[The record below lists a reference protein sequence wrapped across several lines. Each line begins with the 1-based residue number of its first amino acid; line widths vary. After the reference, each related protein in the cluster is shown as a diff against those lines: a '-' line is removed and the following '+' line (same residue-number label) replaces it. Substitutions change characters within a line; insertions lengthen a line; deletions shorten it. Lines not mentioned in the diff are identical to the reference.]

1 MSRHQGLG
9 AERGSVTVFVAIS
22 CIGLLAM
29 IGLVVD
35 GGTKVRA
42 IQQADRLAAE
52 AARAAGQAIDV
63 PAAVVGDTPTV
74 QPGTAAA
81 AAQAFLTSAGVDGTV
96 SVLDGGR
103 RVAVATTVTEDT
115 VFLGLMGIHRV
126 QATGRAEALLVRG
139 VKGAEP

>member
-1 MSRHQGLG
+1 LG
-9 AERGSVTVFVAIS
+9 AEHGSVTVFVAIAS
-22 CIGLLAM
+22 IGLLAM

-63 PAAVVGDTPTV
+63 PAAVVGDAPTV
-74 QPGTAAA
+74 QPGAAAA

-103 RVAVATTVTEDT
+103 RVAVTTTVAEDT
-115 VFLGLMGIHRV
+115 VFLGLIGIHRV

-139 VKGAEP
+139 VTGAEP